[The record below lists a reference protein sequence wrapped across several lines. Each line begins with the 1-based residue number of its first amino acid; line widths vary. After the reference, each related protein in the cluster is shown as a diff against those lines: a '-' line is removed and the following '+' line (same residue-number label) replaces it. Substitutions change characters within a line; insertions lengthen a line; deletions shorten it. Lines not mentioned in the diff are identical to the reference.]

1 MHSKIVNCYKNVELS
16 PSNVLLKIEPE
27 NNDEINTSQITKN
40 TSVAKPA
47 AVRNDKIVTFF

>member
-1 MHSKIVNCYKNVELS
+1 M
-16 PSNVLLKIEPE
+16 LLKIEPE

-47 AVRNDKIVTFF
+47 AVRNDKIVTFFLGSNSYCHLFIGM